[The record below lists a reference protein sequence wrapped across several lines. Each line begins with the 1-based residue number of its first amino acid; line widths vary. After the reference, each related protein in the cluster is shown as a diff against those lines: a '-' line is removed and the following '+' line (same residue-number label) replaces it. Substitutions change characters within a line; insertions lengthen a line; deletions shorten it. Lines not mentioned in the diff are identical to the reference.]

1 MGASGHCV
9 EVSGYRVINVSGYQA
24 GVSGWGIRVP
34 EYRGGVSGHGGGA
47 PAYRGI
53 GVGYQGIGVRCWCIG
68 VGYRGIHAASIS
80 TPLWRWDVVYL
91 GGRNPGNSIL
101 MQWMMCEIHKRIL
114 SG

>member
-9 EVSGYRVINVSGYQA
+9 EVLGYRVINGYRSI
-24 GVSGWGIRVP
+24 GVGYLGR
-34 EYRGGVSGHGGGA
+34 GGGA

-68 VGYRGIHAASIS
+68 VGYRGIHAASTS